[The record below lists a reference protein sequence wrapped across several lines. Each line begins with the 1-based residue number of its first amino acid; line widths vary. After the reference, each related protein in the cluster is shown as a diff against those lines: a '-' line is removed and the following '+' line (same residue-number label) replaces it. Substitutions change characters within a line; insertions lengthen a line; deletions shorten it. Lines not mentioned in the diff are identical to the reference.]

1 MNIFSPRYCDDDNPK
16 TVKRIYQWDDRTI
29 EISLC
34 DQHKHDPDFSHF
46 ESEVAI

>member
-1 MNIFSPRYCDDDNPK
+1 MKSRECADRYPK
-16 TVKRIYQWDDRTI
+16 IVKRIFRWDDKTI

-34 DQHKHDPDFSHF
+34 EHHREDPDFSHF